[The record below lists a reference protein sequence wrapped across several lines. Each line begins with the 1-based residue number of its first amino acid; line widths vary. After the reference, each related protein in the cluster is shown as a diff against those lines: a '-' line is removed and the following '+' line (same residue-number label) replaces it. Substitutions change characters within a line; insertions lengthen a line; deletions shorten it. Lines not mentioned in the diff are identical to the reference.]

1 MRKFLYLAIL
11 LLTICSC
18 SKHGRDIAGSLAQKD
33 FDERYAN
40 GLPEGLE
47 TLLESDSVT
56 PEEKEALTFLY
67 AYMPDNDATD
77 YTPQFFLDNVRA
89 SFQAAEEMPWG
100 KIVPDREF
108 RHFVL
113 PVRTNNENID
123 SSRVVFYEE
132 LKDRVKGMSMTE
144 AILEVNHWCHE
155 KVSYKASNSRTNSPL
170 ASVCSATGRCGEES
184 TFTVAALRAVGIPA
198 RQIYT
203 PRWAHTDDN
212 HAWVEAWADG
222 EWHFLGAC
230 EPEVVL
236 DLGWFN
242 EPASRG
248 MLMSTNVFGNYDG
261 PEEQLS
267 QNAITTTINV
277 TSNYAPVSII
287 DVQVVDDKGQPVAD
301 AKVNFCIYNYGEFYP
316 AVQKETDA
324 DGHASLL
331 AGHGDIVVWATNG
344 QKFGIAKA
352 NYQEPCTVTLSYG
365 PDYTGTV
372 SLDLV
377 PPSISGTIPTVAP
390 DKAAENDRRKAIE
403 DSIRMAYT
411 ATFYTPERTAALA
424 QSIGADAKRLQPIME
439 NAKGNWP
446 VIETFLKEYKDS
458 TYSIDLLES
467 LASKDLN
474 DVTYEVLADQI
485 TAVLPAGASK
495 DIKSYVLSP
504 RVANE
509 KLWPYRTVLSK
520 WMEQTVNN
528 DPQKLIQWISDNLNI
543 DATRNPK
550 SYPTS
555 PLGVLQTKITDP
567 LSRDIFFVAAARS
580 AGIPA
585 RINAVTSD
593 LEYIDSTNNW
603 QIVDFEAKKSEDPTK
618 GYADFGYIHTGSG
631 AIPAYYSQFTISKI
645 TNGVPQLME
654 YDESA
659 NANDILT
666 KPLELAPGQYMLVT
680 GKRLADGS
688 VLVRAE
694 FFLVE
699 ANKTTKVPFEIR
711 SDSRSISVIG
721 NFDAESKY
729 KPLKGGEPQSIIS
742 TTGRGY
748 YVLGFINPSHE
759 PSAHA
764 LNDMSAIRSELE
776 GTGLKMVVLLP
787 EGTASRFDA
796 SHFPNLPDNIVLGTD
811 PNNELRKQL
820 SESLNINA
828 ESLPIFAVADTFN
841 RVVWYSQGY
850 DIGLGQKLMDLL
862 NHLDN

>member
-1 MRKFLYLAIL
+1 MRKFLYFAIL
-11 LLTICSC
+11 LLAICSC
-18 SKHGRDIAGSLAQKD
+18 SKGGRNIAGSLAQKD

-47 TLLESDSVT
+47 VLLESDSVT

-89 SFQAAEEMPWG
+89 SLQAAEEMPWG

-123 SSRVVFYEE
+123 SSRIVFYEE
-132 LKDRVKGMSMTE
+132 LKDRVKGMSMTD

-155 KVSYKASNSRTNSPL
+155 KVTYKPSNIRTNSPL

-277 TSNYAPVSII
+277 TSNYAPVSVIN
-287 DVQVVDDKGQPVAD
+287 VQVVDDKGQPVAD

-316 AVQKETDA
+316 AVQKESDA
-324 DGHASLL
+324 EGHVSLL
-331 AGHGDIVVWATNG
+331 AGHGDIVVWATDG

-365 PDYTGTV
+365 PDYTGTI

-390 DKAAENDRRKAIE
+390 DKAAENDRRKAME

-424 QSIGADAKRLQPIME
+424 QSIGADAKRLEPIME
-439 NAKGNWP
+439 NARGNWQ
-446 VIETFLKEYKDS
+446 VVETFLEEYKDS
-458 TYSIDLLES
+458 TYAIDLLES

-485 TAVLPAGASK
+485 TAAIPAGADK
-495 DIKSYVLSP
+495 DTKAYVLSP
-504 RVANE
+504 RVTNE
-509 KLWPYRTVLSK
+509 KLFPYRIVLSK
-520 WMEQTVNN
+520 WMAENTAN
-528 DPQKLIQWISDNLNI
+528 DPQKLIQWVSDNITI

-550 SYPTS
+550 TYPTS
-555 PLGVLQTKITDP
+555 PLGVLRTGKTDP
-567 LSRDIFFVAAARS
+567 LSRNIFFVAAARS

-585 RINAVTSD
+585 RINAVTSA
-593 LEYIDSTNNW
+593 LEYKGTDNNW
-603 QIVDFEAKKSEDPTK
+603 HIVDFDTKKAEDATK
-618 GYADFGYIHTGSG
+618 GYADFGYVNPG
-631 AIPAYYSQFTISKI
+631 AGATPAYYSQFTISKI
-645 TNGVPQLME
+645 ANGTPQLME
-654 YDESA
+654 YDEGA
-659 NANDILT
+659 NADDILS

-711 SDSRSISVIG
+711 SDARNLTVIG
-721 NFDAESKY
+721 NFDAESIY
-729 KPLKGGEPQSIIS
+729 KPLDGSDPQSIIS
-742 TTGRGY
+742 STGRGY

-776 GTGLKMVVLLP
+776 ATGCKMVVLLP
-787 EGTASRFDA
+787 EGTASRFEA
-796 SHFPNLPDNIVLGTD
+796 SHFPNLPNNIVLGTD
-811 PNNELRKQL
+811 PNNELRNKL

-828 ESLPIFAVADTFN
+828 SSLPIFVVADTFN
-841 RVVWYSQGY
+841 RVVWVSQGY
-850 DIGLGQKLMDLL
+850 DIGLGQKLMDVL
-862 NHLDN
+862 HQID